1 MEPGNSQLTE
11 DHILAWARLVRTAE
25 DVVGRVEA
33 ALKASGLPPLAWY
46 DLLLELNRA
55 GREGL
60 RPYQLQE
67 EMLLPQ
73 YNISRLID
81 RLAKAGHLER
91 ETCEEDRR
99 GQHLRIT
106 GSGKDLLR
114 RMWPVYR
121 GVLENSIGAQLDP
134 AAARSL
140 ADLLGRLAARPSPS
154 AGSPG

>member
-1 MEPGNSQLTE
+1 MEPENSPLTE
-11 DHILAWARLVRTAE
+11 DHILAWARIVRTAE

-33 ALKASGLPPLAWY
+33 AFKASGLPPLAWY

-55 GREGL
+55 GEEGM
-60 RPYQLQE
+60 RPYRLQE

-81 RLAKAGHLER
+81 RLAKAGYLER
-91 ETCEEDRR
+91 ETCEDDRR
-99 GQHLRIT
+99 GQNLRIT
-106 GSGKDLLR
+106 GSGRNLLR

-121 GVLENSIGAQLDP
+121 GVLETSIGAQLDA

-140 ADLLGRLAARPSPS
+140 ARLLGRLATRPSPS

>member
-1 MEPGNSQLTE
+1 MESDSNQLTE
-11 DHILAWARLVRTAE
+11 DHILAWARMVRAAE
-25 DVVGRVEA
+25 TVVGQVEA

-55 GREGL
+55 GGDGL

-67 EMLLPQ
+67 QMLLPQ

-81 RLAKAGHLER
+81 RLTKAGHLER

-99 GQHLRIT
+99 GHNLRIT
-106 GSGKDLLR
+106 ASGRNLLR

-121 GVLENSIGAQLDP
+121 GVLENCIGAQLDA

-140 ADLLGRLAARPSPS
+140 ADLLGRLSTCPSPS
-154 AGSPG
+154 GDSPG